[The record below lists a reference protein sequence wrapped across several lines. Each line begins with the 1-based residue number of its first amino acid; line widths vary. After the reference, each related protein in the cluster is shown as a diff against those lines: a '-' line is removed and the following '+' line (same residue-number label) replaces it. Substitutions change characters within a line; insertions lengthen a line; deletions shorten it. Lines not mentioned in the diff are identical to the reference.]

1 MIRPGA
7 IRAAVAGA
15 TAPPFAVA
23 WRRRPSTRPTA
34 SLYHSGMVRPTT
46 PLFHAGVRAV
56 PRRLPALAL
65 LGCALA
71 LSGCSVFVPKL
82 QTPKLAIVDVE
93 VLRANFL
100 EQQLRVRMRVEN
112 PNDRSLPIQG
122 LSYTVY
128 LGGQQF
134 ATGVSD
140 ASFIVPALGTAE
152 FNMDVTANA
161 AGALFAILNAPHG
174 QGIRY
179 RMQGRVE
186 LTRGWLRSIPFQESG
201 AFTLH

>member
-1 MIRPGA
+1 MFGNIPAMRSVSLLLL
-7 IRAAVAGA
+7 AVA
-15 TAPPFAVA
+15 
-23 WRRRPSTRPTA
+23 
-34 SLYHSGMVRPTT
+34 LC
-46 PLFHAGVRAV
+46 
-56 PRRLPALAL
+56 
-65 LGCALA
+65 GCAL
-71 LSGCSVFVPKL
+71 LVPKL
-82 QTPKLAIVDVE
+82 QTPRLSIVDIE
-93 VLRANFL
+93 VRRANFL
-100 EQQLRVRMRVEN
+100 EQELRVRMRVEN

-161 AGALFAILNAPHG
+161 AGALFAMLSKPRG
-174 QGIRY
+174 QGVDY

-186 LTRGWLRSIPFQESG
+186 LSHGWLRSIPFEQSG
-201 AFTLH
+201 TFTLR